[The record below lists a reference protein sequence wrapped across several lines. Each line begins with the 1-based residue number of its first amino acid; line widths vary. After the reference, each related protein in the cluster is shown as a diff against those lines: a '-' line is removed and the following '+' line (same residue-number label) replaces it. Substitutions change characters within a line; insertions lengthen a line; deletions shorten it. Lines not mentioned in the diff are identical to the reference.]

1 MMANLLI
8 NEKVYKQ
15 YLWDLEEEFEKEVIA
30 HSQELFGEESIYI
43 DIKKRIGKGDVLSI
57 PDGYLIDFSF
67 KNEPRLYIVENELST
82 HDPFAHIGQQLL
94 KFAISYKASGRK
106 IKEFLLNDIIKDTA
120 KKSFIDN
127 KLKSLNIRNIDA
139 FLESV
144 IFDKAV
150 GAIVV
155 IDQTTDDLI
164 NVINQ
169 LTMNTEVVEF
179 QTFVTDREE
188 FDSHVHKYTPFQADI
203 REFKESKVAGGV
215 IENVDTIVVPANKE
229 GFEETFL
236 GENRWYAIRISKSMI
251 GKIKYIAG
259 YQTAP
264 TSAITHYAE
273 VSKIERYKDTDKF
286 IVYFK
291 DQANEVGPLKLI
303 PKPKGRVKAPQAPR
317 YTTFDKLK
325 NAKNL
330 DEVFQ

>member
-1 MMANLLI
+1 MMEKLLI
-8 NEKVYKQ
+8 AEKVYKQ
-15 YLWDLEEEFEKEVIA
+15 YLWDLEEEFEKEVIT
-30 HSQELFGEESIYI
+30 HSQELFGGESVYI
-43 DIKKRIGKGDVLSI
+43 DIKKRIGRDDVLSI

-67 KNEPRLYIVENELST
+67 KNEPRLYILENELST
-82 HDPFAHIGQQLL
+82 HDPFAHVGQQLL

-106 IKEFLLNDIIKDTA
+106 IKEFLLNDIINDTA
-120 KKSFIDN
+120 KKSFIDD

-139 FLESV
+139 FLESI
-144 IFDKAV
+144 IFDKPV
-150 GAIVV
+150 GAIIV
-155 IDQTTDDLI
+155 IDQITDDLT

-179 QTFVTDREE
+179 QTFVTDDEE

-203 REFKESKVAGGV
+203 REFKESKVAGVV
-215 IENVDTIVVPANKE
+215 IENVDTTVVPANEE

-236 GENRWYAIRISKSMI
+236 GENCWYAIRISKSMI

-273 VSKIERYKDTDKF
+273 VAKIERYKDTDKF

-291 DQANEVGPLKLI
+291 DQAKEIGPLKLI
-303 PKPKGRVKAPQAPR
+303 PKPKGKVKAPQAPR
-317 YTTFDKLK
+317 YTTFNKLK
-325 NAKNL
+325 NAKSL
-330 DEVFQ
+330 DEVF